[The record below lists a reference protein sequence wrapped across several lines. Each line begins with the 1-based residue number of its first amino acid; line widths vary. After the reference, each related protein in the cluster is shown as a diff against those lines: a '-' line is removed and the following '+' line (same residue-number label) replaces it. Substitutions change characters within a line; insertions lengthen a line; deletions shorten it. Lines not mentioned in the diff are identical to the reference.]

1 MSLSVN
7 DIEPGDVLLFH
18 GHGLT
23 SWAIRKLDGTRVNH
37 AAIALAGG
45 MLGEA
50 AGSGL
55 RQFDIARA
63 VAGSDFTVVR
73 RLPDQ
78 DLAPVLARANNYL
91 DGSVPYAYQQI
102 VLLALLTTT
111 RKVPLPRFARRLLR
125 SVLDHAAAALN
136 EMVDSGS
143 RTMICSEYVYR
154 CYDEAGDAVPDVF
167 SLDILGHGG
176 PLSFGETAMPP
187 GGEEASFLQWALS
200 QPPEAVESAGSQ
212 AFGVG
217 AAPTATVD
225 PAQAEEQ
232 LAPLIAEYAMR
243 VDPTDP
249 EVLAMAPIAF
259 GTPTEAEQPEPT
271 DEEILTS
278 MASFSLA
285 LEQHQAEKGEGAS
298 AEFGVGERVA
308 SGALK
313 GLIHV
318 TVDPN
323 FVTPGD
329 LLNTP
334 TLKDIGEL

>member
-1 MSLSVN
+1 MPLSVS

-18 GHGLT
+18 GHGFT

-55 RQFDIARA
+55 RQFDIAKA
-63 VAGSDFTVVR
+63 VTGSDFTVVR

-78 DLAPVLARANNYL
+78 DLAPVLGKANTYL
-91 DGSVPYAYQQI
+91 GGSVPYAYQQI
-102 VLLALLTTT
+102 VLLALLATT
-111 RKVPLPRFARRLLR
+111 RKIPLPHFARRLLR

-136 EMVDSGS
+136 DMVDSGS

-154 CYDEAGDAVPDVF
+154 CYDEASDAVPDVF
-167 SLDILGHGG
+167 ALDILGRGG
-176 PLSFGETAMPP
+176 PLSFGEATVPP
-187 GGEEASFLQWALS
+187 GGEDASFLQWALA
-200 QPPEAVESAGSQ
+200 QPAESFESARSP
-212 AFGVG
+212 AFGVP
-217 AAPTATVD
+217 AAPAAAVD
-225 PAQAEEQ
+225 PAQAEEE

-243 VDPTDP
+243 VDPGDP
-249 EVLAMAPIAF
+249 EVLAMAPVAF
-259 GTPTEAEQPEPT
+259 SAPTESEQPEPT
-271 DEEILTS
+271 DEEVLSS
-278 MASFSLA
+278 MASFSIA
-285 LEQHQAEKGEGAS
+285 LERHQEEQPEEVPEA
-298 AEFGVGERVA
+298 FGVGDRVVG
-308 SGALK
+308 GALK

-318 TVDPN
+318 TADPN

-334 TLKDIGEL
+334 SLKDIGEL